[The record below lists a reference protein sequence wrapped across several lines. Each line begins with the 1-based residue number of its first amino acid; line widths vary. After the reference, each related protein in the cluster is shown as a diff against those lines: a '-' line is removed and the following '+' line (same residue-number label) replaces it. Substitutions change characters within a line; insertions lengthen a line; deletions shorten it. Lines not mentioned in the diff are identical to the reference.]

1 MADPRITVEA
11 QSDGRYLVIGH
22 AGDRSTHMGW
32 LSPRS
37 IVGMFRRGSERGLLK
52 AFVSAIEAQGMQC
65 EVIESAARKQRDS
78 D

>member
-1 MADPRITVEA
+1 MADAHITIEQ

-37 IVGMFRRGSERGLLK
+37 IVGVFRKGSERGLLK
-52 AFVSAIEAQGMQC
+52 AFVAAIEAQGMQC
-65 EVIESAARKQRDS
+65 ELIAALKREKD
-78 D
+78 